1 MLVAKLSIRDELSY
15 EVLGGMT
22 TEASVYLTQQFALYP
37 LFEGGPSQQLE
48 KWLTRRSWWFLE
60 NYPHCV
66 VLYTLKLSTAGGIT
80 RVIHH

>member
-1 MLVAKLSIRDELSY
+1 MLVAKLSIRDELSR

-22 TEASVYLTQQFALYP
+22 TEASVYLTQQSP

-48 KWLTRRSWWFLE
+48 KWLTRHSWWFLE